1 MQVTKNLT
9 QSLPEVI
16 QKQLFRK
23 AISKIKPLRKEN
35 NPFLTKIIDAGMASF
50 LLHVKSREA
59 AFQGKDSTLYTLW

>member
-9 QSLPEVI
+9 QNLPEVI

-35 NPFLTKIIDAGMASF
+35 NPFLTKIIDAGMALSYCM
-50 LLHVKSREA
+50 SN
-59 AFQGKDSTLYTLW
+59 